1 MIADRSQVLVLYEIT
16 GTFIENTDHNQLI
29 FAVYYR

>member
-1 MIADRSQVLVLYEIT
+1 MIATRSQVLVLYEVR
-16 GTFIENTDHNQLI
+16 GTFIENTDQNQLI